1 MSKATLHNIM
11 KDMGLEDDSVEESEN
26 NQSDDWDEE
35 DESSENHKSKKP
47 SKISKTS
54 KSTNTQKS
62 KKNPKTVSKKV
73 ETDSQES
80 DGSDAEESISNN
92 SQDSDSNKTPKKPA
106 SIIKK
111 MLKSTKKDT
120 KTSEVKET
128 RGPGRPRKN
137 PIMEPLPRLG
147 VVNKPVSNKNKME
160 MQYGNP
166 HSIRKIFMLLKSM
179 GCRKVFITFDKTK
192 FTIEAEDHL
201 QKSNVLVECYGKHM
215 NRYYC
220 ASKYTIQIEHDVL
233 AILFAQMSNN
243 THVIRFISRKKEG
256 EDVNI
261 HVVYTDRVMDVDST
275 YDVPIIGTGAP
286 PHHKWSNLENYP
298 VSFTFDAKY
307 FRTLIKN
314 METSK
319 ADKFIIQKS
328 GDDDFRITHSRNS
341 KAASVGCNYRYRS
354 AQKIKLESKLSKGEV
369 FTVPIDVRYVKKFA
383 QSLISDNIEIRADSK
398 EPTVFIAEIDLDEKT
413 GEPAFKVIVRTKTF
427 EYKPLGK
434 E

>member
-1 MSKATLHNIM
+1 MSRKATLHNIM
-11 KDMGLEDDSVEESEN
+11 KDMGLEDESTSESKKDESEN
-26 NQSDDWDEE
+26 WDDEDDSSAEVAKEKNTKPARSTKQKTNQATKPIKSAKQ
-35 DESSENHKSKKP
+35 ENS
-47 SKISKTS
+47 
-54 KSTNTQKS
+54 
-62 KKNPKTVSKKV
+62 
-73 ETDSQES
+73 ETDE
-80 DGSDAEESISNN
+80 DI
-92 SQDSDSNKTPKKPA
+92 SDSVSDSAESNSKPKRPA
-106 SIIKK
+106 AIIKK
-111 MLKSTKKDT
+111 MLTPTKSTKSAD
-120 KTSEVKET
+120 SKET

-137 PIMEPLPRLG
+137 PIMEPLPKLG
-147 VVNKPVSNKNKME
+147 VVDKPVSNKNKME

-179 GCRKVFITFDKTK
+179 GCRKVFITFDKKK

-201 QKSNVLVECYGKHM
+201 QKSDILVECYGKHM

-220 ASKYTIQIEHDVL
+220 SSKYTIQIEHDVL

-261 HVVYTDRVMDVDST
+261 HVVYTDRIMDVDST

-286 PHHKWSNLENYP
+286 PLHKWSNPDKYP

-328 GDDDFRITHSRNS
+328 GEDDFRITHSRNS
-341 KAASVGCNYRYRS
+341 KAASVGCNYRYRN
-354 AQKIKLESKLSKGEV
+354 AQKIKLDSKLSKTEV
-369 FTVPIDVRYVKKFA
+369 FTVPIDVRYVKRFA

-398 EPTVFIAEIDLDEKT
+398 EPTIFVAEIDHDEH
-413 GEPAFKVIVRTKTF
+413 GDPAFKVIVRTKTF
-427 EYKPLGK
+427 EYKPLMK